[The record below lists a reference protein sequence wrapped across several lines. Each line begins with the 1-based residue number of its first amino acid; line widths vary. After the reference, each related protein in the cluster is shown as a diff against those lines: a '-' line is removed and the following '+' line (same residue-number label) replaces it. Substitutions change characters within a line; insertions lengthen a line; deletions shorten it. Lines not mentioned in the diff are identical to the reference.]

1 MAWENMKFKGKS
13 VWVEVQEENS
23 QNPIVKSGMISL
35 RYSNDENAKIYRGSV
50 HNLDDYEAPKEES
63 TKQIK
68 KTTRFGSAKTRTE
81 AQTKKLSS
89 LQNNCF
95 KNFPKI
101 PMLYLQ
107 MVHVEETQVLQVLDW
122 F

>member
-1 MAWENMKFKGKS
+1 
-13 VWVEVQEENS
+13 
-23 QNPIVKSGMISL
+23 MISL

-81 AQTKKLSS
+81 AQTKKAQQFAEQL
-89 LQNNCF
+89 LQ
-95 KNFPKI
+95 NFPKI

-107 MVHVEETQVLQVLDW
+107 MVHVEETLVLQVLDW

>member
-23 QNPIVKSGMISL
+23 QNPIIKSGMISL

-50 HNLDDYEAPKEES
+50 HNLDDYKVQKEES

-68 KTTRFGSAKTRTE
+68 KTTKTSNLRLYSAVFIDCSAPCPSDLVE
-81 AQTKKLSS
+81 V
-89 LQNNCF
+89 NIP
-95 KNFPKI
+95 KN
-101 PMLYLQ
+101 
-107 MVHVEETQVLQVLDW
+107 VL
-122 F
+122 

>member
-1 MAWENMKFKGKS
+1 MGKHKFKGKS
-13 VWVEVQEENS
+13 VWVEVQELSNR
-23 QNPIVKSGMISL
+23 IGKSGMISL

-63 TKQIK
+63 QKQIK
-68 KTTRFGSAKTRTE
+68 KQRVLVLPRRGQKHKRKNTAVCRTI
-81 AQTKKLSS
+81 AS
-89 LQNNCF
+89 
-95 KNFPKI
+95 NFPKI

-107 MVHVEETQVLQVLDW
+107 MVHVEETLVLQVLDW